1 MMMLFVICTSSSPC
15 VTPCRFP
22 PGGRLLA
29 FNGPRTDL
37 LRPKVPL
44 QDGVVDDDDDNNE
57 DHDDDDN
64 NNQDLLEDNNADD
77 DCCDKGGHSDL
88 KIGQNVTTST
98 WLNNSWFRL
107 SIGKISSVVFRAN

>member
-1 MMMLFVICTSSSPC
+1 MMVMMFVMTMKMMMLFVICTSSSPC

-29 FNGPRTDL
+29 FNGPLTDL

-64 NNQDLLEDNNADD
+64 N
-77 DCCDKGGHSDL
+77 S
-88 KIGQNVTTST
+88 
-98 WLNNSWFRL
+98 
-107 SIGKISSVVFRAN
+107 